1 MLFRE
6 PVQRT
11 SKAGKAFVT
20 ATIHAKD
27 GDASQW
33 WKVVAFSETAQAE
46 LMRLTDGGIGL
57 TPTRGQSRASQASSS
72 ATSASICSM
81 VSLAASRT
89 IPRFFANESGRVVAA
104 MKPTATR

>member
-27 GDASQW
+27 GDASLW
-33 WKVVAFSETAQAE
+33 WKVVAFSETAE
-46 LMRLTDGGIGL
+46 LMRLTDGEIGL

-81 VSLAASRT
+81 VPLAASRT

-104 MKPTATR
+104 MKSTAKP